1 MRASARSLTRH
12 FLLQQRKP
20 NPLAKV
26 GVSLRVICQ
35 THFVGGKKILS
46 LHGMCRQSSRMK
58 IPHSQSQ
65 CQLGEPL
72 FIVHLILQAHCTV
85 RPQTL
90 LLIQS
95 FQTHQSNL
103 LAVRQPLG
111 LLLPKKLCCC

>member
-20 NPLAKV
+20 NPLANV

-65 CQLGEPL
+65 CQLKEPL
-72 FIVHLILQAHCTV
+72 SIVHLILQAHCTV
-85 RPQTL
+85 RLKTL
-90 LLIQS
+90 LLSQS

-103 LAVRQPLG
+103 LADLKPLG